1 MQPFSPEMAVEMLPQ
16 GQQHH
21 SQQFHQWYLVS
32 RGKAIN
38 VENNKPLTVDLPPL
52 ERIHKGSCVTIKN
65 NKKHVLFFP
74 CQTVKCAGSEWV

>member
-38 VENNKPLTVDLPPL
+38 VEKNKPLTVDLPPL
-52 ERIHKGSCVTIKN
+52 ERIHEEIY
-65 NKKHVLFFP
+65 
-74 CQTVKCAGSEWV
+74 VKMKRSL